1 MAASYTCLLASSMS
15 ASGISRRFWAVAVS
29 EGIQRCYVRRSGLV
43 NGSTGKIE
51 LMHLRSLLREAF
63 AGLKRDALRS
73 ALTILGIAV
82 GVGAFICV
90 VGIGNAGSSRIE
102 DQLQSLG
109 DNFIWIEAG
118 SRGVNGVRSGAR
130 GTRSLVQAD
139 ADAILHQVSH
149 IKMMS
154 PNVDGRIQVIY
165 GNTNW
170 GTQYRGVTPAFLEIR
185 RWQLRTGNFFTD
197 EDVRT
202 SAPVCVLGATVSDSL
217 FDKEDPL
224 DQTVRIKDL
233 PCRVIGVLA
242 AKGFSATGQDQD
254 DFVVMPISTVTK
266 RITGTFWLDD
276 IFVSA
281 DSRDVMP
288 TVTADIIG
296 LLRERHHLHAGEPD
310 DFNIRSPEEL
320 IKAQLAASE
329 AMKLF
334 LAAVASLSLVV
345 GGVGIMNIMLVSVTQ
360 RTREIGIR
368 LAVGATE
375 ADVQLQ
381 FLGEAVILGLV
392 GGAVG
397 LAFGY
402 FSSDMV
408 EGIFHFPTKLTPAVF
423 VVGGLFSAGIGV
435 LFGYYPARRASQ
447 LDPIQG
453 LRYE

>member
-1 MAASYTCLLASSMS
+1 
-15 ASGISRRFWAVAVS
+15 
-29 EGIQRCYVRRSGLV
+29 
-43 NGSTGKIE
+43 
-51 LMHLRSLLREAF
+51 MHFRNILREAF

-73 ALTILGIAV
+73 ALTILGIAM

-90 VGIGNAGSSRIE
+90 VAIGNAGSSRIE

-130 GTRSLVQAD
+130 GTRSLVQGD
-139 ADAILHQVSH
+139 ADAILHQVAH

-154 PNVDGRIQVIY
+154 PNVDGHVQVIY

-185 RWQLRTGNFFTD
+185 RWNLRSGNFFTD
-197 EDVRT
+197 ADVST
-202 SAPVCVLGATVSDSL
+202 SAPVCVLGTTVADNL
-217 FDKEDPL
+217 FGAEDPI
-224 DQTVRIKDL
+224 DKIVRLKNL
-233 PCRVIGVLA
+233 PCRVVGVLTP
-242 AKGFSATGQDQD
+242 KGASVTGQDQD
-254 DFVVMPISTVTK
+254 DFVVMPASTVTK

-281 DSRDVMP
+281 DSREVMP
-288 TVTADIIG
+288 TVTDDIIG
-296 LLRERHHLHAGEPD
+296 LLRERHHLHTGEPD

-329 AMKLF
+329 TMKLF

-345 GGVGIMNIMLVSVTQ
+345 GGVGIMNIMMVSVTQ

-368 LAVGATE
+368 LAIGATE
-375 ADVQLQ
+375 QDVQLQ
-381 FLGEAVILGLV
+381 FLGEAVILGLI

-397 LAFGY
+397 IGFGFIASDLAQGL
-402 FSSDMV
+402 
-408 EGIFHFPTKLTPAVF
+408 FHFPTKLTPGIFLA
-423 VVGGLFSAGIGV
+423 GALFSIGV
-435 LFGYYPARRASQ
+435 GIVFGYYPARRASQ

>member
-1 MAASYTCLLASSMS
+1 
-15 ASGISRRFWAVAVS
+15 
-29 EGIQRCYVRRSGLV
+29 
-43 NGSTGKIE
+43 
-51 LMHLRSLLREAF
+51 MHFRSLIREAF

-73 ALTILGIAV
+73 LLTILGIAV

-90 VGIGNAGSSRIE
+90 VAIGNAGSARVE
-102 DQLQSLG
+102 DQMQSLG

-130 GTRSLVQAD
+130 GTRSLIEAD
-139 ADAILHQVSH
+139 ADAILHEVAH
-149 IKMMS
+149 IRMMS

-185 RWQLRTGNFFTD
+185 RWNLRSGNFFTD

-202 SAPVCVLGATVSDSL
+202 TASVCVLGATVADNL
-217 FDKEDPL
+217 FGDENPIDK
-224 DQTVRIKDL
+224 TIRIKDL

-242 AKGFSATGQDQD
+242 PKGVSATGQDQD
-254 DFVVMPISTVTK
+254 DFVVMPVSTVTK

-288 TVTADIIG
+288 TVTQDIIG
-296 LLRERHHLHAGEPD
+296 LLRERHHLHPGEPE

-320 IKAQLAASE
+320 IKAQLAAAE

-381 FLGEAVILGLV
+381 FLGEAVILGLI
-392 GGAVG
+392 GGI
-397 LAFGY
+397 FGIV
-402 FSSDMV
+402 FGSLSSDMV
-408 EGIFHFPTKLTPAVF
+408 QTIFHFPTKLTSGVF
-423 VVGGLFSAGIGV
+423 VAGALFSIGIGIV
-435 LFGYYPARRASQ
+435 FGYYPARRASQ